1 MAVRDILKGK
11 TNPRLRKK
19 SKPVSEIND
28 RIVQLVGDMKD
39 TLKKEEGV
47 GLAAPQVGVLRR
59 IIIVDNGDGPFEI
72 INPELSNK
80 EGSSIEKEGC
90 LSLLPISGYV
100 ERPKK
105 LKVKGLKLNGDKINI
120 DAEDLLA
127 RIICHEV
134 DHLEGILFSDKIIPE
149 EDLEPMDDEKA
160 ESKVEEL

>member
-19 SKPVSEIND
+19 SKPVKEIND
-28 RIVQLVGDMKD
+28 RIVQLVDDMKQ

-59 IIIVDNGDGPFEI
+59 VIIVDEGKGAFEI
-72 INPELSNK
+72 INPELSNEK
-80 EGSSIEKEGC
+80 GSCIEKEGC

-100 ERPKK
+100 ERPES
-105 LKVKGLKLNGDKINI
+105 LVVKGQRLDGSFIKM
-120 DAEDLLA
+120 DASGLLA

-134 DHLEGILFSDKIIPE
+134 DHLEGVLFTDKVIPE
-149 EDLEPMDDEKA
+149 DQLDIKEEDEKEVQRA
-160 ESKVEEL
+160 